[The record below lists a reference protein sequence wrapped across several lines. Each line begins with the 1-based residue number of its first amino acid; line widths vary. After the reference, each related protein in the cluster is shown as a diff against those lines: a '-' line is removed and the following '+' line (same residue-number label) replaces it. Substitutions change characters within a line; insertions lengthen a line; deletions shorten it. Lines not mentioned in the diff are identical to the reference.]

1 MGTDQSEEKLAIILE
16 WGPGRARVV
25 NSLATGLWGTPGNF
39 GAGRGSKGIWAAQ
52 HSSYL
57 ATHVEGWKYF

>member
-25 NSLATGLWGTPGNF
+25 NSLVTGLWGTPGNF
-39 GAGRGSKGIWAAQ
+39 GGGGGVAKAFGGLSIAAI
-52 HSSYL
+52 
-57 ATHVEGWKYF
+57 